1 MVFETE
7 CAKTS
12 QYTVSFSLTDKHV
25 TFYHNEKY
33 LWKDFRDI
41 VCWPTKTESAWGT
54 VSNLL
59 SEIDLLPD
67 QYRLEPGLQ

>member
-1 MVFETE
+1 MINVRRKSILDMVFETE

-41 VCWPTKTESAWGT
+41 VC
-54 VSNLL
+54 
-59 SEIDLLPD
+59 
-67 QYRLEPGLQ
+67 